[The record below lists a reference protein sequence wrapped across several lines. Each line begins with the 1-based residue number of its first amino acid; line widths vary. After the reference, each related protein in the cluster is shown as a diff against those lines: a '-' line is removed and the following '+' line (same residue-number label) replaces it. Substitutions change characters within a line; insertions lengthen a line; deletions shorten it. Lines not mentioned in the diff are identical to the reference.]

1 MPPPVSAREYRTH
14 TAYLLAKHP
23 LDQAMELAVGH
34 GNYETVGDA
43 EALIMREAGLAEGHS
58 LIDIGCGSGRLAA
71 ALSRQLG
78 PRISYLGIDVVPE
91 LLDYAK
97 PRCDEAYRFLLTEGL
112 NIPVSDN
119 TADFVASFSLFTHLP
134 ATETAIYLR
143 EVHRALKPYG
153 VAVFSFHDLVGEWRT
168 FIRICWAERFGF
180 SKRRRLRFRPRIGV
194 STYFLTNRTI
204 RRWCADIGFE
214 IGTIIPPSRI
224 GQTVAILRK
233 TA

>member
-1 MPPPVSAREYRTH
+1 MPQPDSIHEYRTH

-23 LDQAMELAVGH
+23 LDKAMELAVGR

-43 EALIMREAGLAEGHS
+43 EALLMREAGLAEGHA

-71 ALSRQLG
+71 ALSRQFG

-97 PRCDEAYRFLLTEGL
+97 PRCEETYRFLLTEGF
-112 NIPVSDN
+112 NIPASDSS
-119 TADFVASFSLFTHLP
+119 ADFVASFSVFTHVP

-143 EVHRALKPYG
+143 EVHRALKPHG
-153 VAVFSFHDLVGEWRT
+153 VTVFSFYDLVGEWRT
-168 FIRICWAERFGF
+168 FIRICWAERFGL
-180 SKRRRLRFRPRIGV
+180 SKRLRYRSWMSV
-194 STYFLTNRTI
+194 STYFLTRRTI
-204 RRWCADIGFE
+204 RRWCADIGFAIE
-214 IGTIIPPSRI
+214 TIIPPSRI